1 MPGFLMHVNAACQCT
16 HFAPATIVP
25 TQPRVLVSG
34 QPVATMNSQIVVAGC
49 LFTIPPVP
57 KPQPCITIKWLM
69 PSVRILVMG
78 QPAMLLPAP
87 GTGPG
92 LCQSAEQI
100 PQGPPIVSAVQPR
113 VIAT

>member
-16 HFAPATIVP
+16 HAAPATIVP
-25 TQPRVLVSG
+25 AQPRVLVSG
-34 QPVATMNSQIVVAGC
+34 QPVATMPSQIFVAGC
-49 LFTIPPVP
+49 LFTIPGP

-69 PSVRILVMG
+69 PSVRVLVMG

-87 GTGPG
+87 GVGPG

>member
-1 MPGFLMHVNAACQCT
+1 MPGLFMHVNAVCQCT
-16 HFAPATIVP
+16 HAGPATIVP
-25 TQPRVLVSG
+25 AQPRVLVSG
-34 QPVATMNSQIVVAGC
+34 QPVATMASQIMVVGC
-49 LFTIPPVP
+49 AFTVPGP

-69 PSVRILVMG
+69 PSARVLLTG

-92 LCQSAEQI
+92 LCLSPEQI
-100 PQGPPIVSAVQPR
+100 PQGPPIVSALQLR